1 MSCHCAT
8 RTRWPA
14 CTALLTACVTLRCVS
29 WQLHASLDATSVYHL
44 VVPFPGTAKSAEG
57 FLTALIVDMFHKVG
71 FEWEYAVTDGDASV
85 KAIFDAGQ

>member
-1 MSCHCAT
+1 
-8 RTRWPA
+8 
-14 CTALLTACVTLRCVS
+14 
-29 WQLHASLDATSVYHL
+29 VYHL